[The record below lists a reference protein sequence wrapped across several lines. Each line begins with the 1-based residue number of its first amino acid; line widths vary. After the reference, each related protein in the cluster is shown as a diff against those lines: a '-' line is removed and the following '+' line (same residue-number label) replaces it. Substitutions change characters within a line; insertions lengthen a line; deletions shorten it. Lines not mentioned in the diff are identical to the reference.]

1 MNIID
6 SSAWLEYFSDG
17 PNADSFSVPIQD
29 ENALIVPVI
38 TVYEVFKVVLRES
51 TENNALQ
58 AVAAM
63 QKGRMADLTHD
74 LAIEASRLSLQYSLP
89 MADSIILATAKKYD
103 CTIWTQD
110 IDFKDIEGVNYFVKK
125 MAASG

>member
-17 PNADSFSVPIQD
+17 PNADSFSTPIED
-29 ENALIVPVI
+29 ENSLFVPVI

-58 AVAAM
+58 AIAAM
-63 QKGRMADLTHD
+63 QKGRMIDLTQS
-74 LAIEASRLSLQYSLP
+74 LAIEASKLSLHHNLP
-89 MADSIILATAKKYD
+89 MANSIILATARKYD

-110 IDFKDIEGVNYFVKK
+110 VDFKDIKGVNYFAKK
-125 MAASG
+125 I

>member
-17 PNADSFSVPIQD
+17 PNADSFLIPIKD

-51 TENNALQ
+51 TENDALQ
-58 AVAAM
+58 AIAAM
-63 QKGRMADLTHD
+63 QKGRIIELTQS
-74 LAIEASRLSLQYSLP
+74 LAIEASKLSLHHGLP

-110 IDFKDIEGVNYFVKK
+110 ADFKDIKEANYFVKK
-125 MAASG
+125 YK

>member
-17 PNADSFSVPIQD
+17 PNADAFSIPIED
-29 ENALIVPVI
+29 EKSLLVPVI

-58 AVAAM
+58 AIAAM
-63 QKGRMADLTHD
+63 QKGCIIDLNQS
-74 LAIEASRLSLQYSLP
+74 LAIEASKLSLHHNIP
-89 MADSIILATAKKYD
+89 MADSIILATARKYD

-110 IDFKDIEGVNYFVKK
+110 VDFKDIRGVNYFARK
-125 MAASG
+125 

>member
-1 MNIID
+1 MNIVD

-17 PNADSFSVPIQD
+17 PNTDSFSTPIED
-29 ENALIVPVI
+29 ETSLIVPVI

-58 AVAAM
+58 AIAAM
-63 QKGRMADLTHD
+63 QKGRIIDLNQS
-74 LAIEASRLSLQYSLP
+74 LAIEASKLSLHHKLP

-110 IDFKDIEGVNYFVKK
+110 VDFKNIEGVNYFAKK
-125 MAASG
+125 